1 MLLGVY
7 FMSVCLDLKRRR
19 LSIAF
24 FFGLAGL
31 SFSSWAVR
39 TPFLQEKL
47 QLTKMD
53 WGFLLLCPVFSSF
66 AATLLSSFLIA
77 RFGSQRI
84 TPFAAYLV
92 LIAITL
98 IGFAPNV
105 IFLACAFVVFG
116 LGMGLIDIAMN
127 DQAAALER
135 LYQRSIMSSL
145 HGIFSIGAMVGA
157 LFGGFVAKYHVTPGN
172 HLLLVSLLLL
182 AGVWLNRQH
191 LLKDIDQVGES
202 QEEVK
207 TPLFVVPKGKL
218 WILGFVAAAAV
229 FVEGA
234 MADWSALFLKNMQ
247 ASESVAALGLAF
259 FTGTMAL
266 GRLLG
271 DRWVDYVGRIKA
283 IQLGGVCSML
293 GMLVALLSHTPIW
306 AIVGFTLAGIGV
318 SIIFPCLLTLSDHV
332 KPKGVSSSAA
342 IASVA
347 MMGYVMMLFGP
358 PMIGFLAHLV
368 GLHLSFI
375 ALLISSTVVVVLVG
389 YSKSGGR

>member
-1 MLLGVY
+1 MNSTISQVGN
-7 FMSVCLDLKRRR
+7 DLKRLR

-39 TPFLQEKL
+39 TPFIQERL

-66 AATLLSSFLIA
+66 IATLMSSFLIG
-77 RFGSQRI
+77 RFGSHKV

-92 LIAITL
+92 LIAISL
-98 IGFAPNV
+98 IGFAPSV
-105 IFLACAFVVFG
+105 IFLAGAFIVFG

-135 LYQRSIMSSL
+135 LYQRSIMSSF
-145 HGIFSIGAMVGA
+145 HGIFSIGAMFGA
-157 LFGGFVAKYHVTPGN
+157 LFGGVVARYHIIPGH
-172 HLLLVSLLLL
+172 HLLLVSLFLVI
-182 AGVWLNRQH
+182 GVLFNQRH
-191 LLKDIDQVGES
+191 LLKGIDSLPTEA
-202 QEEVK
+202 EAK
-207 TPLFVVPKGKL
+207 PPLFVVPKGKL
-218 WILGFVAAAAV
+218 WILGFVASAAV

-234 MADWSALFLKNMQ
+234 MADWSALFLENIN

-266 GRLLG
+266 GRLFG
-271 DRWVDYVGRIKA
+271 DRWVDYVGRVRA
-283 IQLGGVCSML
+283 IQLGGICSACGL
-293 GMLVALLSHTPIW
+293 LIALLSHSPVL
-306 AIVGFTLAGIGV
+306 AIVGFTFAGIGI
-318 SIIFPCLLTLSDHV
+318 SIIFPCLLTLSDKV

-358 PMIGFLAHLV
+358 PMIGFLAHIV
-368 GLHLSFI
+368 GLHLSFVALFVSSI
-375 ALLISSTVVVVLVG
+375 AVAILVG
-389 YSKSGGR
+389 HSKP